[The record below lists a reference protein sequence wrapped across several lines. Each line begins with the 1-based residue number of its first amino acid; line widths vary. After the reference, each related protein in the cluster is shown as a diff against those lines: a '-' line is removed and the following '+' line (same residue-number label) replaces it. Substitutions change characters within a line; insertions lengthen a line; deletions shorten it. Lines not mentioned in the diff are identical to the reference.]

1 MEYAI
6 VTGITNALNEI
17 VVLMII
23 GFKWLLGGLFV
34 TCLLCMFLD
43 GDKFKNNNNNFY
55 SISNKKGI
63 K

>member
-6 VTGITNALNEI
+6 ATGIANALNEI
-17 VVLMII
+17 AVLMII

-34 TCLLCMFLD
+34 SCLICMFLD
-43 GDKFKNNNNNFY
+43 GNKLQNNKDDFY
-55 SISNKKGI
+55 SISNRKGT

>member
-6 VTGITNALNEI
+6 ATGITNGINAVIELLII
-17 VVLMII
+17 V
-23 GFKWLLGGLFV
+23 FKWLLGGLFV

-55 SISNKKGI
+55 SISNKKGS